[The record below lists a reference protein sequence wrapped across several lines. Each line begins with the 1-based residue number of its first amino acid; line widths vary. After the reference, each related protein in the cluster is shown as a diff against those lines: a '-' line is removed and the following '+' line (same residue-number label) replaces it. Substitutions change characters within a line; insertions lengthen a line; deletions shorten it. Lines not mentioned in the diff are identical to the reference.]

1 MKQQEHNTSAARAL
15 LKLAVMTRGM
25 PLLLRHA
32 SAAGLT
38 FLFLLLR
45 LKLGHAPN
53 YPFLLFLPAVALS
66 AVLFNRGSG
75 ITATMLSAF
84 LVWWF
89 FMQDPETSAQRL
101 ENRFA
106 LATFVAVGILL
117 SAFIEVMHALIVRL
131 TSAHEEA
138 LAMNARLVASEQEKD
153 LMLEELAHRTKNDL
167 QTLNSLLRLQARSI
181 EEGNAKSALMAA
193 ADRTNVVARMHDRLR
208 RRNRAPVIDL
218 ARFLE
223 DICDDI
229 RKAHFEMRPIGL
241 RTYLTPVIVDARR
254 AASVGLILNEL
265 VTNALK
271 YAFPDDRA
279 GTITVRLGCNE
290 SMIEL
295 SVSDNGVGIDSS
307 APRGTGVGQR
317 LVRALTQQLDGV
329 FSTDS
334 APGTGTTC
342 RFAIP
347 LAEET

>member
-1 MKQQEHNTSAARAL
+1 MKQSENNTSAARAI
-15 LKLAVMTRGM
+15 LKLAVMTREM
-25 PLLLRHA
+25 PVLLRHA
-32 SAAGLT
+32 CSVGVT

-45 LKLGHAPN
+45 LKLGNAAN
-53 YPFLLFLPAVALS
+53 YPFLLFLPAIAIS
-66 AVLFNRGSG
+66 AALFNRGSG
-75 ITATMLSAF
+75 ITATLFSAF
-84 LVWWF
+84 FAWWF
-89 FMQDPETSAQRL
+89 LIPLADTSAQRIDSRL
-101 ENRFA
+101 A
-106 LATFVAVGILL
+106 IATFIAVGILL
-117 SAFIEVMHALIVRL
+117 SAFIEIMHSLIVRL
-131 TSAHEEA
+131 SAAHEEA

-167 QTLNSLLRLQARSI
+167 QTLNSLLRLQARAVD
-181 EEGNAKSALMAA
+181 EGDAKAALMAA

-241 RTYLTPVIVDARR
+241 RTHLTPVIVDARR

-265 VTNALK
+265 LTNALK

-279 GTITVRLGCNE
+279 GTITVRLGCNG

-295 SVSDNGVGIDSS
+295 TVSDNGVGFDSD

-334 APGTGTTC
+334 ATGIGTTC

-347 LAEET
+347 LSDES